1 MSGCHYPPD
10 IITNT
15 IIIGICLSDFS
26 LFLVFFKI
34 FFKLDTNQF
43 FLDYVVVMN
52 EDTINR
58 ASLEKLSF
66 SDLVQLADEYGVDVP
81 EDLDRRFLIAE
92 LLELAE
98 ESNNREDEMII
109 ASESDD
115 QQPLV
120 LNGNFNETQVSCV
133 LRNPAWLFVFW
144 NLNTNDAARIADN
157 PASSLRLRIC
167 SLTDPKDLKPEEAF
181 EVQTPSQSQE
191 QYVLLP
197 KGKKYIK
204 VELVYVTGGA
214 GEVIAFSPVITIPQ
228 GASVVKDLQPG
239 REEKFSPV
247 AELSGI
253 KELLTEQYKNHRHSF
268 S

>member
-1 MSGCHYPPD
+1 MSFSHP
-10 IITNT
+10 I
-15 IIIGICLSDFS
+15 LSPTVLLS
-26 LFLVFFKI
+26 VIVNLTLVFSVKKI
-34 FFKLDTNQF
+34 DINQI
-43 FLDYVVVMN
+43 FLDYVVIMN

-109 ASESDD
+109 ASEVDP
-115 QQPLV
+115 QQTMV
-120 LNGNFNETQVSCV
+120 LSGNFNETQVSCV

-144 NLNTNDAARIADN
+144 NLNDNDSSKITDN
-157 PASSLRLRIC
+157 PTCSLKLRIC

-181 EVQTPSQSQE
+181 EVQTPSESQE

-204 VELVYVTGGA
+204 VELVYVKGGA
-214 GEVIAFSPVITIPQ
+214 SEVIAFSPVISIPQ
-228 GASVVKDLQPG
+228 GASLVNDLQPG
-239 REEKFSPV
+239 RKEDFSPV
-247 AELSGI
+247 IELSGI
-253 KELLTEQYKNHRHSF
+253 NELITEQYKNHRHSF

>member
-1 MSGCHYPPD
+1 M
-10 IITNT
+10 T
-15 IIIGICLSDFS
+15 
-26 LFLVFFKI
+26 LVFFTKKI
-34 FFKLDTNQF
+34 DTNQF
-43 FLDYVVVMN
+43 FLDYVVIMN

-115 QQPLV
+115 QQPLI

-144 NLNTNDAARIADN
+144 NLNSTDAARIADN
-157 PASSLRLRIC
+157 PSCSLKLRIC
-167 SLTDPKDLKPEEAF
+167 SLSDPKDLKPEEAF

-204 VELVYVTGGA
+204 VELVCVKGGA
-214 GEVIAFSPVITIPQ
+214 GEVIAFSPVISIPQ
-228 GASVVKDLQPG
+228 GAAVVNDLQPG
-239 REEKFSPV
+239 REEAFSPV
-247 AELSGI
+247 IELSGI

-268 S
+268 L

>member
-1 MSGCHYPPD
+1 L
-10 IITNT
+10 T
-15 IIIGICLSDFS
+15 
-26 LFLVFFKI
+26 LVFFIKKI
-34 FFKLDTNQF
+34 DTNQF
-43 FLDYVVVMN
+43 FLDYVVIMN

-144 NLNTNDAARIADN
+144 NLNSNDLSKIEDN
-157 PASSLRLRIC
+157 PACSLKLRIC
-167 SLTDPKDLKPEEAF
+167 SLNDPKDLKPEEAF

-197 KGKKYIK
+197 KGKKFIK
-204 VELVYVTGGA
+204 VELLCVSGGA

-228 GASVVKDLQPG
+228 GASVVNDLQPG
-239 REEKFSPV
+239 REEDFSPV
-247 AELSGI
+247 VELSGI
-253 KELLTEQYKNHRHSF
+253 RELLTEQYKNHRHSF

>member
-1 MSGCHYPPD
+1 
-10 IITNT
+10 
-15 IIIGICLSDFS
+15 
-26 LFLVFFKI
+26 
-34 FFKLDTNQF
+34 
-43 FLDYVVVMN
+43 MN
-52 EDTINR
+52 EEPINR

-98 ESNNREDEMII
+98 ESNNKEDEMII
-109 ASESDD
+109 SSEENN
-115 QQPLV
+115 QQPFV

-144 NLNTNDAARIADN
+144 NLNDSDYAKINDAPGKN
-157 PASSLRLRIC
+157 LKLRIC
-167 SLTDPKDLKPEEAF
+167 SYENAEASKPDEAF

-197 KGKKYIK
+197 KGKKFIK
-204 VELVYVTGGA
+204 VELISLAAGA
-214 GEVIAFSPVITIPQ
+214 GDVIAISPMVAIPQ
-228 GASVVKDLQPG
+228 GASIVNDLQPG
-239 REEKFSPV
+239 REEVFSPV

>member
-1 MSGCHYPPD
+1 
-10 IITNT
+10 
-15 IIIGICLSDFS
+15 
-26 LFLVFFKI
+26 
-34 FFKLDTNQF
+34 
-43 FLDYVVVMN
+43 MN
-52 EDTINR
+52 EEPINR

-98 ESNNREDEMII
+98 ENNNREDEMII
-109 ASESDD
+109 ASEADN

-144 NLNTNDAARIADN
+144 NLNDNDFTKIQDN
-157 PASSLRLRIC
+157 PGSNLKLRIC
-167 SLTDPKDLKPEEAF
+167 SYENPGDAKPDEAF
-181 EVQTPSQSQE
+181 EVQTTSRNQE

-204 VELVYVTGGA
+204 VELIYIEGGA
-214 GEVIAFSPVITIPQ
+214 VDVMAFSPVITIPQ
-228 GASVVKDLQPG
+228 GSAIVNDLQPG
-239 REEKFSPV
+239 REESFSPV
-247 AELSGI
+247 IELSGM
-253 KELLTEQYKNHRHSF
+253 KELLTEQYTLHRHSF
-268 S
+268 L

>member
-1 MSGCHYPPD
+1 
-10 IITNT
+10 
-15 IIIGICLSDFS
+15 
-26 LFLVFFKI
+26 
-34 FFKLDTNQF
+34 
-43 FLDYVVVMN
+43 MN
-52 EDTINR
+52 DEPLNR

-98 ESNNREDEMII
+98 ESNTTEDEMVIS
-109 ASESDD
+109 SESEE
-115 QQPLV
+115 QPPIV
-120 LNGNFNETQVSCV
+120 FNGNFNETQVSGV

-144 NLNTNDAARIADN
+144 NLNSSDFAKIQDN
-157 PASSLRLRIC
+157 PAGSLKLRIC
-167 SLTDPKDLKPEEAF
+167 SLADPKDLKPEEAF

-204 VELVYVTGGA
+204 VELIYVSSGA
-214 GEVIAFSPVITIPQ
+214 STVLAFSPVISIPQ
-228 GASVVKDLQPG
+228 GSALVNDLQPG
-239 REEKFSPV
+239 RDVEFSPV
-247 AELSGI
+247 IELSGMKDI
-253 KELLTEQYKNHRHSF
+253 ITEQYKNHRHSF

>member
-1 MSGCHYPPD
+1 
-10 IITNT
+10 
-15 IIIGICLSDFS
+15 
-26 LFLVFFKI
+26 
-34 FFKLDTNQF
+34 
-43 FLDYVVVMN
+43 MN
-52 EDTINR
+52 EEPITR

-98 ESNNREDEMII
+98 ESNHREDEMII
-109 ASESDD
+109 ATEADD

-144 NLNTNDAARIADN
+144 NLNDNDYSRVSDN
-157 PASSLRLRIC
+157 PSGSLKLRIC
-167 SLTDPKDLKPEEAF
+167 SFNDPKDTKPEEAF

-197 KGKKYIK
+197 KGKKFIK
-204 VELVYVTGGA
+204 VELIYVSGGN
-214 GEVIAFSPVITIPQ
+214 GEVIAFSPLVAVPQ
-228 GASVVKDLQPG
+228 GASLVNDLQPG
-239 REEKFSPV
+239 REEDFSPV
-247 AELSGI
+247 IELSGI
-253 KELLTEQYKNHRHSF
+253 KELLIEQYKNHRHSF
-268 S
+268 L

>member
-1 MSGCHYPPD
+1 MSFSHP
-10 IITNT
+10 I
-15 IIIGICLSDFS
+15 LSPTVLLS
-26 LFLVFFKI
+26 VIVNLTLVFSVKKI
-34 FFKLDTNQF
+34 DINQI
-43 FLDYVVVMN
+43 FLDYVVIMN

-109 ASESDD
+109 ASEVDP
-115 QQPLV
+115 QQTMV
-120 LNGNFNETQVSCV
+120 LSGNFNETQVSCV

-144 NLNTNDAARIADN
+144 NLNDNDSSKITDN
-157 PASSLRLRIC
+157 PTCSLKLRIC

-181 EVQTPSQSQE
+181 EVQTPSESQE

-204 VELVYVTGGA
+204 VELVYVKGGVS
-214 GEVIAFSPVITIPQ
+214 EVIAFSPVISIPQ
-228 GASVVKDLQPG
+228 GASLVNDLQPG
-239 REEKFSPV
+239 RKEDFSPV
-247 AELSGI
+247 IELSGI
-253 KELLTEQYKNHRHSF
+253 NELITEQYKNHRHSF

>member
-1 MSGCHYPPD
+1 MSIFPPD
-10 IITNT
+10 IISNI
-15 IIIGICLSDFS
+15 IIIGRCCFDFS
-26 LFLVFFKI
+26 LFEKKFLNI
-34 FFKLDTNQF
+34 FLLLDTNQF
-43 FLDYVVVMN
+43 FLDYEVIMN
-52 EDTINR
+52 EEPINR

-98 ESNNREDEMII
+98 ESNDREEEMII
-109 ASESDD
+109 ASEADD
-115 QQPLV
+115 QQPVV

-144 NLNTNDAARIADN
+144 NLNDNDASKITEN
-157 PASSLRLRIC
+157 PACSLKLRLC
-167 SLTDPKDLKPEEAF
+167 SYTDPKDLKPEEAF

-197 KGKKYIK
+197 KGKKFIK
-204 VELVYVTGGA
+204 VELVCVSGGTS
-214 GEVIAFSPVITIPQ
+214 EVIALSPVISIPQ
-228 GASVVKDLQPG
+228 GATIVNDLQPG
-239 REEKFSPV
+239 REETFSPV
-247 AELSGI
+247 VELSGI

>member
-1 MSGCHYPPD
+1 M
-10 IITNT
+10 T
-15 IIIGICLSDFS
+15 
-26 LFLVFFKI
+26 LVFFTKKI
-34 FFKLDTNQF
+34 DTNQF
-43 FLDYVVVMN
+43 FLDYVVIMN

-144 NLNTNDAARIADN
+144 NLNASDSEKISEN
-157 PASSLRLRIC
+157 PSCSLKLRIC

-181 EVQTPSQSQE
+181 EVQTPDHSQE

-204 VELVYVTGGA
+204 VELVCVTGGA

-239 REEKFSPV
+239 RDENFSAV
-247 AELSGI
+247 IELSGM
-253 KELLTEQYKNHRHSF
+253 KELLKEQYTYHRHCF
-268 S
+268 L

>member
-1 MSGCHYPPD
+1 
-10 IITNT
+10 
-15 IIIGICLSDFS
+15 
-26 LFLVFFKI
+26 
-34 FFKLDTNQF
+34 
-43 FLDYVVVMN
+43 MN
-52 EDTINR
+52 EEPINR

-98 ESNNREDEMII
+98 ESNNKEDEMII
-109 ASESDD
+109 ASETDS
-115 QQPLV
+115 QQPTV

-144 NLNTNDAARIADN
+144 NLNDSDSSKIADN
-157 PASSLRLRIC
+157 PGSSLKLRIC
-167 SLTDPKDLKPEEAF
+167 SFENPGDSKPDEAF

-204 VELVYVTGGA
+204 VELVCVSGGA
-214 GEVIAFSPVITIPQ
+214 GEVIAFSPVISIPQ
-228 GASVVKDLQPG
+228 GASLVNDLQPG
-239 REEKFSPV
+239 REDDFSPV
-247 AELSGI
+247 IELSGI
-253 KELLTEQYKNHRHSF
+253 KELITEQYKNHRHSF